1 MPMLNQKI
9 LTNGNLPAGQ
19 NFVGKI
25 SFSSNLLSKSPW
37 AQYIA
42 RAFFV
47 LAWVSVMILV
57 SVPFVF
63 AQQTTQQS
71 NMLSDDPPIATIQS
85 LIEQNADDIEE
96 NEQAIETLETQMQ
109 QADRGDD
116 VDANTA
122 SIGANAGGIANNA
135 RILQIS
141 ARELA
146 GVKSQTEANADAVG
160 RSSQYTAQ
168 NVAAIA
174 DNSARIN
181 GLAVDIAAINNNTR
195 GIRRNAEGIA
205 IAMASSAPPLR
216 IDQRFSVSLGYG
228 NFDSGNA
235 VAVSSSFR
243 LGQGISLTLGGGF
256 GLESNAG
263 GGKAVLTFAR

>member
-1 MPMLNQKI
+1 MLNQKI
-9 LTNGNLPAGQ
+9 LTNGNLPAGR

-25 SFSSNLLSKSPW
+25 SFSPNLLSKSPW
-37 AQYIA
+37 TQYTA

-47 LAWVSVMILV
+47 LAWVTVIILV
-57 SVPFVF
+57 YVPFVF
-63 AQQTTQQS
+63 AQQITRQS
-71 NMLSDDPPIATIQS
+71 NILPDEPSISVIQS
-85 LIEQNADDIEE
+85 LIEQNADDIDE
-96 NEQAIETLETQMQ
+96 NEQAIGTLEMQMQ

-116 VDANTA
+116 IDTNTA
-122 SIGANAGGIANNA
+122 SIGVNAGKIATNA

-146 GVKSQTEANADAVG
+146 TVKSQAEANADAVG
-160 RSSQYTAQ
+160 RSSQHTAQ

-174 DNSARIN
+174 GNSDRIN

-216 IDQRFSVSLGYG
+216 IDQRFSISLGYG

-263 GGKAVLTFAR
+263 GGKAILTFAR